1 MTGEKWTI
9 YWNEYSANAYLYGS
23 EIFYHKKDDVE
34 YINALMP
41 PGTVIKEWYSRTN
54 YQARRIEPALPL
66 IDGEGSYRMTVSL
79 DCPEGEAW
87 LMRLVFYDRYD
98 MEAGSIP
105 VRDNVTEFRCPL
117 KTYSYKLQLINGGM
131 TRFHF
136 HSVVIQEIVNETG
149 KEFETTE

>member
-1 MTGEKWTI
+1 
-9 YWNEYSANAYLYGS
+9 
-23 EIFYHKKDDVE
+23 
-34 YINALMP
+34 
-41 PGTVIKEWYSRTN
+41 
-54 YQARRIEPALPL
+54 
-66 IDGEGSYRMTVSL
+66 
-79 DCPEGEAW
+79 
-87 LMRLVFYDRYD
+87 MRLVFYDRYD